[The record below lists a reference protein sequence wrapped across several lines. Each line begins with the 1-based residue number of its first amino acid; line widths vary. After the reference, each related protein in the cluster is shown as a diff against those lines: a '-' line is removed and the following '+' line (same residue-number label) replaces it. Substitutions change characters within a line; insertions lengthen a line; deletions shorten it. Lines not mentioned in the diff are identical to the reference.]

1 LLRSGR
7 RIKAKLIDA
16 RQLESESGFVRVA
29 IVVPKWGF
37 TAVRRNQLTR
47 RLREL
52 SRALLFV
59 RESSRD
65 VVLRARRE
73 AYDASFVDL
82 RDDVT
87 TVSAA
92 LT

>member
-1 LLRSGR
+1 M
-7 RIKAKLIDA
+7 
-16 RQLESESGFVRVA
+16 RVA

-37 TAVRRNQLTR
+37 TAVRRNLLKR

-52 SRALLFV
+52 SRALLWDKDA
-59 RESSRD
+59 SRD

-73 AYDASFVDL
+73 AYDADFTAL
-82 RDDVT
+82 RADVERLAT
-87 TVSAA
+87 S

>member
-1 LLRSGR
+1 M
-7 RIKAKLIDA
+7 KAKLIDA
-16 RQLESESGFVRVA
+16 RQLDSESGFVRVA

-37 TAVRRNQLTR
+37 TAVRRNKLKR

-52 SRALLFV
+52 SRALLLV
-59 RESSRD
+59 KDASRD

-73 AYDASFVDL
+73 AYDASFDAL
-82 RDDVT
+82 RDDVQLL
-87 TVSAA
+87 SAA

>member
-1 LLRSGR
+1 M
-7 RIKAKLIDA
+7 IDA

-37 TAVRRNQLTR
+37 TAVRRNKLKR

-52 SRALLFV
+52 SRALLW
-59 RESSRD
+59 EKSSSHD

-73 AYDASFVDL
+73 AYDASFDAL

-87 TVSAA
+87 RLSAA

>member
-1 LLRSGR
+1 L
-7 RIKAKLIDA
+7 
-16 RQLESESGFVRVA
+16 LESDSGFVRVA

-37 TAVRRNQLTR
+37 TAVRRNLLKR

-52 SRALLFV
+52 SRALLFD
-59 RESSRD
+59 RQASSD

-73 AYDASFVDL
+73 AYDATFSDL
-82 RDDVT
+82 RADIERT
-87 TVSAA
+87 AGS

>member
-37 TAVRRNQLTR
+37 TAVRRNQLKR

-73 AYDASFVDL
+73 AYDASFGDL

>member
-1 LLRSGR
+1 M
-7 RIKAKLIDA
+7 
-16 RQLESESGFVRVA
+16 LESESGFVRVA
-29 IVVPKWGF
+29 IVVPKWGH
-37 TAVRRNQLTR
+37 TAVSRNKLKR

-52 SRALLFV
+52 ARDHLMA

-73 AYDASFVDL
+73 AYDASFADL
-82 RDDVT
+82 RDDVAKL
-87 TVSAA
+87 SSA

>member
-1 LLRSGR
+1 
-7 RIKAKLIDA
+7 
-16 RQLESESGFVRVA
+16 VRVA

-37 TAVRRNQLTR
+37 TAVRRNLLKR

-52 SRALLFV
+52 SRALLFDKA
-59 RESSRD
+59 SSRD

-73 AYDASFVDL
+73 AYDATFTDL
-82 RDDVT
+82 RADVEKL
-87 TVSAA
+87 SAS

>member
-1 LLRSGR
+1 M
-7 RIKAKLIDA
+7 
-16 RQLESESGFVRVA
+16 RVA

-37 TAVRRNQLTR
+37 TAVRRNKLKR

-52 SRALLFV
+52 ARAHMFE
-59 RESSRD
+59 RKSSSD

-73 AYDASFVDL
+73 AYDASFGDL
-82 RDDVT
+82 TDDVQRL
-87 TVSAA
+87 SAS

>member
-1 LLRSGR
+1 
-7 RIKAKLIDA
+7 
-16 RQLESESGFVRVA
+16 VRVA

-37 TAVRRNQLTR
+37 TAVRRNLLKR

-52 SRALLFV
+52 SRALLWG
-59 RESSRD
+59 RDSSGD

-73 AYDASFVDL
+73 AYDADFTEL
-82 RDDVT
+82 RADVERL
-87 TVSAA
+87 SAS